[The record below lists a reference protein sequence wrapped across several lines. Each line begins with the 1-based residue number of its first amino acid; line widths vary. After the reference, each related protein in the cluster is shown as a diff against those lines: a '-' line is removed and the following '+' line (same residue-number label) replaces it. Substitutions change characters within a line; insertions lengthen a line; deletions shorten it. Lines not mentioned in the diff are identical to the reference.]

1 MSMSHANPVD
11 ALKAI
16 FKVSDVNL
24 RVGTTQVCHQL
35 NLELYPGETLA
46 VLGKNGVGKST
57 LLSCLAGL
65 PRGDMSGEVLLGG
78 KTYGAW
84 GAKAAACWR
93 GWLPQ
98 KQQDQFSATVLET
111 VISGRHP
118 HLNRWSWE
126 SADDRALAMASLAAV
141 GMTDFAARDVL
152 TLSGGERQRVAVA
165 TILTQ
170 NPTLYF
176 MDEPLAHLDLNHQIE
191 VLNLLRG
198 KTKRERVSAI
208 MVLHEPGLAHRY
220 CDSALLLFGEG
231 EWLYGSASAVLTAD
245 NLSRLYGYPLLQ
257 IENPGA
263 DGQVQRWFV
272 PA

>member
-1 MSMSHANPVD
+1 MTALHGLTVD
-11 ALKAI
+11 VLKAV
-16 FKVSDVNL
+16 FSVANLDLQMADVRVS
-24 RVGTTQVCHQL
+24 T
-35 NLELYPGETLA
+35 ELGFEVYPGEMMA
-46 VLGKNGVGKST
+46 ILGRNGVGKST

-65 PRGDMSGEVLLGG
+65 PRGVLSGDILLGN
-78 KTYGAW
+78 KSYQDW
-84 GAKAAACWR
+84 GDRAAACWR

-98 KQQDQFSATVLET
+98 KQQDQFSASVLET

-126 SADDRALAMASLAAV
+126 SAEDHALALASLAAV
-141 GMTDFAARDVL
+141 GMSDFADRDVL

-191 VLNLLRG
+191 VLNLMCAKAR
-198 KTKRERVSAI
+198 RERVSCI
-208 MVLHEPGLAHRY
+208 MVLHEPGLAYRY

-231 EWLYGSASAVLTAD
+231 EWLYGSASSVLTAE
-245 NLSRLYGYPLLQ
+245 NLSRLYGYPLVQ
-257 IENPGA
+257 IERPEAEG
-263 DGQVQRWFV
+263 GPQRWFV

>member
-176 MDEPLAHLDLNHQIE
+176 LDEPLAHLDLNHQIE

-198 KTKRERVSAI
+198 KAKRERVSAI

>member
-1 MSMSHANPVD
+1 MTAHSNTHALQ
-11 ALKAI
+11 ALC
-16 FKVSDVNL
+16 KVTDVNL
-24 RVGTTQVCHQL
+24 HVGQTQVAR
-35 NLELYPGETLA
+35 NLTFETYPGEIVA
-46 VLGKNGVGKST
+46 VLGRNGVGKST

-65 PRGDMSGEVLLGG
+65 PRGTLSGEILLGG
-78 KTYGAW
+78 KTYENLGNR
-84 GAKAAACWR
+84 AAACWR

-118 HLNRWSWE
+118 HLNRWAWE
-126 SADDRALAMASLAAV
+126 SSNDQALAMASLQAV
-141 GMTDFAARDVL
+141 GMADFAERDVL

-191 VLNLLRG
+191 VLNLMRD
-198 KTKRERVSAI
+198 KVSRHSVNSI

-231 EWLYGSASAVLTAD
+231 EWQYGAVDALLTAD
-245 NLSRLYGYPLLQ
+245 NLSRLYGYPLVQ
-257 IENPGA
+257 IERPNAQG
-263 DGQVQRWFV
+263 VMQRWFM

>member
-1 MSMSHANPVD
+1 MITHQTKQIDSLSA
-11 ALKAI
+11 ALKVHA
-16 FKVSDVNL
+16 FDLDVGDV
-24 RVGTTQVCHQL
+24 RVATKLAFEV
-35 NLELYPGETLA
+35 YPGEMVA
-46 VLGKNGVGKST
+46 VLGRNGVGKST

-65 PRGDMSGEVLLGG
+65 PRGNAAGDVLLGG
-78 KTYGAW
+78 KTYAAW
-84 GAKAAACWR
+84 GDRAAACWR
-93 GWLPQ
+93 GWLAQ

-118 HLNRWSWE
+118 HLSRWAWE
-126 SADDRALAMASLAAV
+126 STDDHALAQASLAAV
-141 GMTDFAARDVL
+141 GMEAFAERDVM

-191 VLNLLRG
+191 VLNLM
-198 KTKRERVSAI
+198 RERAHSDLVSCL

-231 EWLYGSASAVLTAD
+231 EWLYGSADGVLTAE
-245 NLSRLYGYPLLQ
+245 NLTRLYGYPLVQ
-257 IENPGA
+257 IDRA
-263 DGQVQRWFV
+263 DNEGNLQRWFV

>member
-16 FKVSDVNL
+16 FKVCGVDL
-24 RVGTTQVCHQL
+24 CVGATQVCHQL
-35 NLELYPGETLA
+35 NLEIYPGETLA

-78 KTYGAW
+78 KTYDAW

-118 HLNRWSWE
+118 HLNRWTWE
-126 SADDRALAMASLAAV
+126 SADDYAMALAAIDAV
-141 GMTDFAARDVL
+141 GMADFVDRDVL

-170 NPTLYF
+170 QPTLYF

-191 VLNLLRG
+191 ILDLVCQKAR
-198 KTKRERVSAI
+198 RERVSAV
-208 MVLHEPGLAHRY
+208 MVLHEPGLAYRY

-231 EWLYGSASAVLTAD
+231 DWLYGSASTVLTAD
-245 NLSRLYGYPLLQ
+245 NLSRLYGYPLVQ
-257 IENPGA
+257 IERPGV
-263 DGQVQRWFV
+263 DGKSQRWFV

>member
-1 MSMSHANPVD
+1 MTAHQTIDAMKAQFRVANVD
-11 ALKAI
+11 
-16 FKVSDVNL
+16 L
-24 RVGTTQVCHQL
+24 RVGTTDVARDL
-35 NLELYPGETLA
+35 GFDIYPGEMMA
-46 VLGKNGVGKST
+46 IMGRNGVGKST

-65 PRGDMSGEVLLGG
+65 PRGEMRGDVLLGG
-78 KTYGAW
+78 KTYGQW
-84 GAKAAACWR
+84 GDRSAACWR
-93 GWLPQ
+93 GWLAQ

-118 HLNRWSWE
+118 HLNRWAWE
-126 SADDRALAMASLAAV
+126 SSEDQALAMASLTAV
-141 GMTDFAARDVL
+141 GMNGFADRDVL

-170 NPTLYF
+170 NPSLYF

-191 VLNLLRG
+191 VLELMRS
-198 KTKRERVSAI
+198 KTLSDRVSCI

-231 EWLYGSASAVLTAD
+231 EWQYGSVSSVLTAE
-245 NLSRLYGYPLLQ
+245 NLSRLYGYPLMQ
-257 IENPGA
+257 IEREDARG
-263 DGQVQRWFV
+263 VMQRWFV

>member
-1 MSMSHANPVD
+1 MNSGHASMVD
-11 ALKAI
+11 PLRAI
-16 FKVSDVNL
+16 FKVDAMDL
-24 RVGTTQVCHQL
+24 RVGETQVCTQL
-35 NLELYPGETLA
+35 GFEVYPGELVA
-46 VLGKNGVGKST
+46 ILGKNGVGKST
-57 LLSCLAGL
+57 LLSGLAGL
-65 PRGDMSGEVLLGG
+65 PRGEMVGEVLLGG
-78 KTYGAW
+78 KSYDALGM
-84 GAKAAACWR
+84 KAAACWR

-111 VISGRHP
+111 VLSGRHP
-118 HLNRWSWE
+118 HLTRWSWE
-126 SADDRALAMASLAAV
+126 SADDCALAMASLAAV
-141 GMTDFAARDVL
+141 GMAEFAQRDVL

-165 TILTQ
+165 TLLCQ

-191 VLNLLRG
+191 VLDLVRS
-198 KTKRERVSAI
+198 KAVQDRVSAL

-231 EWLYGSASAVLTAD
+231 EWLYGSAASILTTE

-257 IENPGA
+257 IESTGA
-263 DGQVQRWFV
+263 KGEMQRWFV

>member
-1 MSMSHANPVD
+1 MTTHHGQTVD
-11 ALKAI
+11 VLKAV
-16 FKVSDVNL
+16 FKVANL
-24 RVGTTQVCHQL
+24 DLRMAEVQVSTGL
-35 NLELYPGETLA
+35 GFEVYPGEMMA
-46 VLGKNGVGKST
+46 ILGRNGVGKST

-65 PRGDMSGEVLLGG
+65 PRGLLSGDILLGN
-78 KTYGAW
+78 KSYQDW
-84 GAKAAACWR
+84 GDRAAACWR

-126 SADDRALAMASLAAV
+126 SAEDHALAMASLAAV
-141 GMTDFAARDVL
+141 GMVDFADRDVL

-191 VLNLLRG
+191 VLNLMRN
-198 KTKRERVSAI
+198 KAHCDRVSCI
-208 MVLHEPGLAHRY
+208 MVLHEPGLAYRF

-231 EWLYGSASAVLTAD
+231 EWLYGSASNVLTAN
-245 NLSRLYGYPLLQ
+245 NLSRLYGYPLVQ
-257 IENPGA
+257 IERPATDGA
-263 DGQVQRWFV
+263 VQRWFV
-272 PA
+272 PS

>member
-1 MSMSHANPVD
+1 MHQQTYPVND
-11 ALKAI
+11 LKALL
-16 FKVSDVNL
+16 KVDDVCL
-24 RVGTTQVCHQL
+24 RVGQTLVAERL
-35 NLELYPGETLA
+35 GFEVYPGEMVA
-46 VLGKNGVGKST
+46 ILGRNGVGKST

-65 PRGDMSGEVLLGG
+65 PRGDMSGDVLLGG
-78 KTYGAW
+78 KNYAAW
-84 GAKAAACWR
+84 GDRAAACWR
-93 GWLPQ
+93 GWLAQ

-126 SADDRALAMASLAAV
+126 SSEDHALAMASLTSV
-141 GMTDFAARDVL
+141 GMADFAQRDVL

-198 KTKRERVSAI
+198 KSKTDRISCL

-231 EWLYGSASAVLTAD
+231 EWLYGSADSVLTAD
-245 NLSRLYGYPLLQ
+245 NLSRLYGYPLVQ
-257 IENPGA
+257 IERA
-263 DGQVQRWFV
+263 DEQGQMQRWFLPV
-272 PA
+272 

>member
-1 MSMSHANPVD
+1 MTAHQTMD
-11 ALKAI
+11 ALRAL
-16 FKVSDVNL
+16 FKVAAVDL
-24 RVGTTQVCHQL
+24 RVGETQVSLGL
-35 NLELYPGETLA
+35 NFEIYPGEMVA
-46 VLGKNGVGKST
+46 ILGRNGVGKST

-65 PRGDMSGEVLLGG
+65 PRGEMTGDVLLGN
-78 KTYGAW
+78 KTYGQW
-84 GAKAAACWR
+84 GDRAAACWR
-93 GWLPQ
+93 GWLAQ

-118 HLNRWSWE
+118 HLNRWAWE
-126 SADDRALAMASLAAV
+126 SADDQALAMASLRAV
-141 GMTDFAARDVL
+141 GMDGFAERDVQ

-191 VLNLLRG
+191 VLELMRA
-198 KTKRERVSAI
+198 KARKERVSCI

-220 CDSALLLFGEG
+220 CDSALLLFGAG
-231 EWLYGSASAVLTAD
+231 EWQYGSVSTVLTAE
-245 NLSRLYGYPLLQ
+245 NLSRLYGYPLVQ
-257 IENPGA
+257 IERPDASG
-263 DGQVQRWFV
+263 VTQRWFV

>member
-1 MSMSHANPVD
+1 MTIRHTNSVD

-16 FKVSDVNL
+16 FKVDNVDL
-24 RVGTTQVCHQL
+24 QVGQVQVCNSL
-35 NLELYPGETLA
+35 GFEIYPGEMLA
-46 VLGKNGVGKST
+46 ILGRNGVGKST
-57 LLSCLAGL
+57 LLSNLAGL
-65 PRGDMSGEVLLGG
+65 PRGQMSGDVLLGG
-78 KTYGAW
+78 KSYQDW
-84 GAKAAACWR
+84 GARASACWR
-93 GWLPQ
+93 GWLAQ

-118 HLNRWSWE
+118 HLNRWAWE
-126 SADDRALAMASLAAV
+126 SADDRALALACLDSLGMA
-141 GMTDFAARDVL
+141 DFVDRDVL

-191 VLNLLRG
+191 VLSLMQS
-198 KTKRERVSAI
+198 KTKRERVSAL
-208 MVLHEPGLAHRY
+208 MVLHEPGLAYRF

-231 EWLYGSASAVLTAD
+231 EWLYGSAAAVLTAE
-245 NLSRLYGYPLLQ
+245 NLTRLYGHPLLQ
-257 IENPGA
+257 IESP
-263 DGQVQRWFV
+263 DGQGRVQRWFV

>member
-198 KTKRERVSAI
+198 KAKRERVSAI

>member
-1 MSMSHANPVD
+1 MKHGHSVD
-11 ALKAI
+11 ALKAL
-16 FKVSDVNL
+16 FQVAAVDLHVGDTHVCRNL
-24 RVGTTQVCHQL
+24 SFET
-35 NLELYPGETLA
+35 YPGEMLA
-46 VLGKNGVGKST
+46 ILGRNGVGKST

-65 PRGDMSGEVLLGG
+65 PRGELQGDILLGG
-78 KTYGAW
+78 KSYSDW
-84 GAKAAACWR
+84 GDRAAACWR
-93 GWLPQ
+93 GWLAQ

-126 SADDRALAMASLAAV
+126 SAADHVLAMASLSAV
-141 GMTDFAARDVL
+141 GLEEFADRDVL

-191 VLNLLRG
+191 VLDLMRQRASRDRIG
-198 KTKRERVSAI
+198 CM

-220 CDSALLLFGEG
+220 CDSALLLYGDG
-231 EWLYGSASAVLTAD
+231 EWQYGSVMSVLTAE
-245 NLSRLYGYPLLQ
+245 NLSRLYGYPLVQ
-257 IENPGA
+257 IDRA
-263 DGQVQRWFV
+263 DAQGEMQRWFV